1 MLKSSKKAKK
11 KKIKVKLI
19 LVQNVSSNKDFCKQR
34 DYRINKW
41 YYKCNKKIKTWWKTT
56 CSKFS
61 LNRRQNF
68 KILFTNFSKN
78 KSRPSRYFPE
88 SDINELILFDEYKN
102 KVFRPSKKEIDKN
115 ARSRSAKLRYAIRS
129 ENKFDYPTNLLKK
142 FKKYLDVEAIDV

>member
-1 MLKSSKKAKK
+1 MIRFFKTDLK
-11 KKIKVKLI
+11 
-19 LVQNVSSNKDFCKQR
+19 F
-34 DYRINKW
+34 NKW

-68 KILFTNFSKN
+68 KILYEFFKN

-115 ARSRSAKLRYAIRS
+115 ASVQ
-129 ENKFDYPTNLLKK
+129 DLLN
-142 FKKYLDVEAIDV
+142 